1 MIICIV
7 WPLFHYFLGSFP
19 LLKYSGA
26 TATNLIMNIYI
37 KKKIKKK
44 ILGQMLTNILS
55 CNVLKNL
62 PNGSLERLIQ
72 APIPPSPTA
81 ANA

>member
-1 MIICIV
+1 
-7 WPLFHYFLGSFP
+7 
-19 LLKYSGA
+19 
-26 TATNLIMNIYI
+26 
-37 KKKIKKK
+37 
-44 ILGQMLTNILS
+44 MLMNILS

-72 APIPPSPTA
+72 APIPPSPTT